1 MLSKSSNLPATTARH
16 APENLAILLRQP
28 FRAMSE
34 ELIAT
39 LARSGHPEIRYAHG
53 AVFEY
58 LDDTG
63 TTVSALA
70 GRAGMTKQA
79 MAQLVAHLEAHGYV
93 ERVPDAA
100 DGRAKLV
107 RTTPQGRAVFTIVRA
122 FVADLE
128 ARLTRKLGAAK
139 LERLRT
145 LLAELD
151 DALRPA

>member
-1 MLSKSSNLPATTARH
+1 LSKSSTLPETTARH

-39 LARSGHPEIRYAHG
+39 LAGRGHPAIRYAHG

-58 LDDTG
+58 LDDAG
-63 TTVSALA
+63 TTVSTLA
-70 GRAGMTKQA
+70 ERAGMTKQA

-93 ERVPDAA
+93 ERVPDPA
-100 DGRAKLV
+100 DRRAKLV
-107 RTTPQGRAVFTIVRA
+107 RTTARGRAVFALVRE

-128 ARLTRKLGAAK
+128 RRLTERLGPAK
-139 LERLRT
+139 LKRLRA

-151 DALRPA
+151 ETLRTT